1 MWTMIPSLERLVHEL
16 APAFTEPMF
25 RTHCQLLLG
34 WLMCLS
40 ARNPYRVCQAIHAD
54 QELPRSQRP
63 PFDRFYNF
71 FSRSAWGVSDLA
83 YQVAVAIVTRLNPTG
98 LLYLVVDDTLLHKR
112 GKKVWGLGWFRDA
125 VASTKKRVAT
135 APGHNWV
142 VLGLAVPLPWD
153 PERILCL
160 ALTAR
165 LHRPGK
171 GQPSCPQLAREML
184 DEVLGWFPGRRA
196 VLVGDGA
203 YATKAVLEGLDPRAQ
218 FVGRLRA
225 DAALYAVEPRRV
237 PKGRPGPKPHK
248 GARLPS
254 PKQAAAKADR
264 NRNGQGPWVWRE
276 VTARAYGRTRALL
289 VLSYRAVWPHVL
301 GLEPVLVVV
310 VRDPEQKLKDTYLL
324 STAAEEEGWVVE
336 AFARRWSVEVL
347 FRASKQELGI
357 EGPQHWCESSVQKV
371 APWVWL
377 TQSVLTLWYVTEGHT
392 LPEAAQEEAL
402 MGPWD
407 SDCSLRHVIR
417 VLRRAT
423 LNATITVNSQDPQEV
438 TRWLEV
444 LKNCVN
450 LAA

>member
-1 MWTMIPSLERLVHEL
+1 MWTMIPSLERLVQDL
-16 APAFTEPMF
+16 APAFTEPTF

-34 WLMCLS
+34 WLMCLGT
-40 ARNPYRVCQAIHAD
+40 RNPYRVGQVIHAD
-54 QELPRSQRP
+54 QDIPRSERH

-71 FSRSAWGVSDLA
+71 FSRSAWAPVDLA
-83 YQVAVAIVTRLNPTG
+83 YQVAVLVVTRLNPTG

-125 VASTKKRVAT
+125 VASTKKRTAT
-135 APGHNWV
+135 ASGHNWV

-153 PERILCL
+153 PERIFCL

-184 DEVLGWFPGRRA
+184 DEVLGWFPGRH
-196 VLVGDGA
+196 VILIGDGA
-203 YATKAVLEGLDPRAQ
+203 YASKAVLEGLDPRAQ

-225 DAALYAVEPRRV
+225 DAALYEPDPRPV
-237 PKGRPGPKPHK
+237 PQGRPGPKPRK

-264 NRNGQGPWVWRE
+264 AGDDEPWVWRA
-276 VTARAYGRTRALL
+276 VTARAYGRTRTLK

-301 GLEPVLVVV
+301 GLQPVLVVV
-310 VRDPEQKLKDTYLL
+310 VRDPEEKLKDTYLL
-324 STAAEEEGWVVE
+324 STAAEGEGWVVE

-347 FRASKQELGI
+347 FRASKQELDI
-357 EGPQHWCESSVQKV
+357 EGPQQWCASSVQKV

-423 LNATITVNSQDPQEV
+423 LNATIRVNSQDPQEV

>member
-1 MWTMIPSLERLVHEL
+1 
-16 APAFTEPMF
+16 
-25 RTHCQLLLG
+25 
-34 WLMCLS
+34 
-40 ARNPYRVCQAIHAD
+40 
-54 QELPRSQRP
+54 
-63 PFDRFYNF
+63 
-71 FSRSAWGVSDLA
+71 
-83 YQVAVAIVTRLNPTG
+83 
-98 LLYLVVDDTLLHKR
+98 
-112 GKKVWGLGWFRDA
+112 
-125 VASTKKRVAT
+125 
-135 APGHNWV
+135 
-142 VLGLAVPLPWD
+142 
-153 PERILCL
+153 
-160 ALTAR
+160 
-165 LHRPGK
+165 
-171 GQPSCPQLAREML
+171 ML
-184 DEVLGWFPGRRA
+184 DEVLGWFPGRRV
-196 VLVGDGA
+196 VLIGDGA
-203 YATKAVLEGLDPRAQ
+203 YASKAGLEGLDPRARV
-218 FVGRLRA
+218 VGRVRA
-225 DAALYAVEPRRV
+225 DAAVYEVEPRRV
-237 PKGRPGPKPHK
+237 PKGRPGPKPQK

-264 NRNGQGPWVWRE
+264 KRNGQGPWVWRE
-276 VTARAYGRTRALL
+276 VTARAYGRTRTVL

-301 GLEPVLVVV
+301 DLEPVRVVV
-310 VRDPEQKLKDTYLL
+310 VRDPEEDLKDTYLL
-324 STAAEEEGWVVE
+324 STAAEGEAWVVE

-347 FRASKQELGI
+347 FRASKQELDI
-357 EGPQHWCESSVQKV
+357 EGPQHRCESSVQKV

>member
-1 MWTMIPSLERLVHEL
+1 MWTMIPSLERLVQDL
-16 APAFTEPMF
+16 APAFTEPTF
-25 RTHCQLLLG
+25 QTHCQLLLG
-34 WLMCLS
+34 WLMCLGT
-40 ARNPYRVCQAIHAD
+40 RNPYRVCQVIHAD
-54 QELPRSQRP
+54 HDIPRSERH

-71 FSRSAWGVSDLA
+71 FSRSAWNVSDLA
-83 YQVAVAIVTRLNPTG
+83 YQVAVLAVTLLNPLG

-112 GKKVWGLGWFRDA
+112 GQKVWGLGWFRDA

-153 PERILCL
+153 PERIFCL

-171 GQPSCPQLAREML
+171 GQPSCPQLARQML
-184 DEVLGWFPGRRA
+184 DEVLGWFPGRHA
-196 VLVGDGA
+196 ILIGDGA
-203 YATKAVLEGLDPRAQ
+203 YASKAVLEGRDSRAQ

-225 DAALYAVEPRRV
+225 DAALYEVEPRRV
-237 PKGRPGPKPHK
+237 PKGRPGPKPQK

-254 PKQAAAKADR
+254 PKQAAVKADR
-264 NRNGQGPWVWRE
+264 GRDEEAWFWRE
-276 VTARAYGRTRALL
+276 VSARAYGRTRVLQ

-310 VRDPEQKLKDTYLL
+310 VRDPEQKMKDTYLF
-324 STAAEEEGWVVE
+324 STVAAEGEAWVIE

-347 FRASKQELGI
+347 FRASKQELDI
-357 EGPQHWCESSVQKV
+357 EGPQHWCEGSVQKV

-377 TQSVLTLWYVTEGHT
+377 TQSVLTLWYVTAGRN
-392 LPEAAQEEAL
+392 LPEAAEEEAL

-423 LNATITVNSQDPQEV
+423 LNATIRVNSQDAQEV